1 MLIFWVFS
9 IKIGF
14 FCDPFKNGRVSAV
27 FTSAWLGGWNS
38 MAKKAIILCFSIM
51 FFSCRL
57 YNSQTSSIRTFYDS
71 KSLKK
76 RQRIILV
83 KKESQNVHFYVSI
96 VQKVFFLKSD
106 KKVIF
111 LCQTDF
117 NCCAISRIPIQSS
130 CVKKSAFCMVW
141 LSRYWENSV
150 VKLPKVVP
158 YWWVYL
164 KFSKKI
170 GVLKK
175 NTSWFFT
182 IYTPLWCFSP
192 ILKSL
197 GVKIDF
203 WD

>member
-1 MLIFWVFS
+1 MLILWVFS

-57 YNSQTSSIRTFYDS
+57 YNSQTSSIRTFYKS

-111 LCQTDF
+111 FVSNWFQLLCNF
-117 NCCAISRIPIQSS
+117 
-130 CVKKSAFCMVW
+130 
-141 LSRYWENSV
+141 
-150 VKLPKVVP
+150 
-158 YWWVYL
+158 
-164 KFSKKI
+164 
-170 GVLKK
+170 K
-175 NTSWFFT
+175 NTNSEFMCEKISFLHGLV
-182 IYTPLWCFSP
+182 IK
-192 ILKSL
+192 ILRK
-197 GVKIDF
+197 
-203 WD
+203 

>member
-1 MLIFWVFS
+1 MLILWVFS

-111 LCQTDF
+111 FCVKL
-117 NCCAISRIPIQSS
+117 ISIVVQFQEYQFS
-130 CVKKSAFCMVW
+130 VYVQKKSAFCMVW

-150 VKLPKVVP
+150 VKLVKVVP
-158 YWWVYL
+158 DW
-164 KFSKKI
+164 
-170 GVLKK
+170 
-175 NTSWFFT
+175 
-182 IYTPLWCFSP
+182 
-192 ILKSL
+192 
-197 GVKIDF
+197 
-203 WD
+203 